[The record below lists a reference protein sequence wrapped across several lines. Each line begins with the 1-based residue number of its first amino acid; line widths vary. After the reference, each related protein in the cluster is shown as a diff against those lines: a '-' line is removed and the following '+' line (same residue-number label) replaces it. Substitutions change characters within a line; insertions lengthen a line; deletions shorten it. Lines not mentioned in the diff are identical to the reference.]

1 MTPERR
7 YTDDEV
13 RAIFGAASAH
23 SSEAAPATDLERGG
37 ADLTLGELKQI
48 AVEVGLDPERVSSA
62 AVALDADGDAGVPT
76 LRPGRAVGD
85 GGSSAELAG
94 LSGGAALTPDRRTRL
109 GSPVAISRV
118 VELPRAPTD
127 AEWHLLVGEM
137 RQMFGARG
145 TLTESGSMRD
155 WSNGNLHASVEPTQ
169 SGYRLRMATRK
180 GSAAEFEA
188 TGLFTGAFGLLMAI
202 LLAVTGEVEGAL
214 MIGAILGGTSAIFLG
229 GNAVS
234 LPRWARERQG
244 QFDRL
249 GERARAL
256 LDEGEG
262 GESGRK

>member
-13 RAIFGAASAH
+13 RAIFGAASAD
-23 SSEAAPATDLERGG
+23 SSDAAPATDLQRGA
-37 ADLTLGELKQI
+37 ADLSLGELKQI
-48 AVEVGLDPERVSSA
+48 AAEVGLDPERVSRA
-62 AVALDADGDAGVPT
+62 AAALDADGDAGVPA

-85 GGSSAELAG
+85 GGSSENFAG
-94 LSGGAALTPDRRTRL
+94 VPAGTLTPDRRTRL

-118 VELPRAPTD
+118 VDLPRAPTD

-137 RQMFGARG
+137 REMFGARG

-155 WSNGNLHASVEPTQ
+155 WSNGNLHASVEPTE
-169 SGYRLRMATRK
+169 SGHRLRMATRK
-180 GSAAEFEA
+180 GSAAELEA
-188 TGLFTGAFGLLMAI
+188 AGLFTGAFALLMAI

-214 MIGAILGGTSAIFLG
+214 MIGAILGGTSAVFLG

-234 LPRWARERQG
+234 LPRWARERQV

-249 GERARAL
+249 GERARAML
-256 LDEGEG
+256 EEDGG
-262 GESGRK
+262 GESGPR

>member
-1 MTPERR
+1 MIPERR
-7 YTDDEV
+7 YTDHEV
-13 RAIFGAASAH
+13 RAIFGAASADVH
-23 SSEAAPATDLERGG
+23 DAAPATDLERGG
-37 ADLTLGELKQI
+37 ADLSLGELKQI
-48 AVEVGLDPERVSSA
+48 AAEVGLDPERVSRA
-62 AVALDADGDAGVPT
+62 AAALDADGGGGVAT
-76 LRPGRAVGD
+76 LRGARPVGEIPGT
-85 GGSSAELAG
+85 ELAG
-94 LSGGAALTPDRRTRL
+94 LPYGAALTPDRRTRL
-109 GSPVAISRV
+109 GSPVAISLAV
-118 VELPRAPTD
+118 DLPRAPTD

-137 RQMFGARG
+137 RELFGARG

-155 WSNGNLHASVEPTQ
+155 WSNGNLHASVEPTE

-188 TGLFTGAFGLLMAI
+188 TGLFTGTFGLLMAI

-249 GERARAL
+249 GQRARAL